1 MSENKLREG
10 KSPRET
16 RIEIAQIMIPADANS
31 VGNVHGGT
39 IMKMVDSV
47 AGVVASRHAR
57 SVVVTASIDR
67 LDFIAPGYVGDLIV
81 LKANMNYV
89 GRSSMEV
96 GVRVEAENL
105 LTGER
110 RYVASAYLTMVAIDR
125 ARKAKQVPPLLLET
139 DEDQRRF
146 AEGKERRE
154 ERLRKKD
161 EKLLKRT
168 F

>member
-1 MSENKLREG
+1 MHGTMETKG
-10 KSPRET
+10 KSPQET

-39 IMKMVDSV
+39 IMKMIDSV

-81 LKANMNYV
+81 LKANLNYV
-89 GRSSMEV
+89 GTSSMEV

-110 RYVASAYLTMVAIDR
+110 RYVASSYLTMVAIDR
-125 ARKAKQVPPLLLET
+125 SRKPKQVPPLILET
-139 DEDQRRF
+139 SEEQRRF
-146 AEGKERRE
+146 AEGKQRKE
-154 ERLRKKD
+154 ERLKKKD
-161 EKLLKRT
+161 EKLLAKT
-168 F
+168 Y